1 MCFRRFVW
9 NSGEIR
15 FLEEAQFNET
25 SNNGLLPM
33 KIRIHDDSIR
43 LRLDRS
49 EVDTIGKGRPVDCR
63 TRFAGGAE
71 FRYRL
76 LSADC
81 DAVSANYDDG
91 RIEVRLPRSTATQWA
106 TDETEVSIRG
116 ENDVGD
122 GAMSLLIEKDFE
134 CLDPRD
140 GEDQS
145 NRFVNP
151 KAV

>member
-1 MCFRRFVW
+1 
-9 NSGEIR
+9 
-15 FLEEAQFNET
+15 
-25 SNNGLLPM
+25 M

-49 EVDTIGKGRPVDCR
+49 EVDDIGRGQAVDCR
-63 TRFAGGAE
+63 TRFASGAE

-76 LSADC
+76 MSADC
-81 DAVSANYDDG
+81 DVVSANFNEG
-91 RIEVRLPRSTATQWA
+91 RIEVSLPRSTATHWA
-106 TDETEVSIRG
+106 TDETEVSIRA
-116 ENDVGD
+116 ENDLGD
-122 GAMSLLIEKDFE
+122 GAIALLIEKDFE

>member
-1 MCFRRFVW
+1 
-9 NSGEIR
+9 
-15 FLEEAQFNET
+15 
-25 SNNGLLPM
+25 M
-33 KIRIHDDSIR
+33 KIRIHNDSIR

-49 EVDTIGKGRPVDCR
+49 EVDAIGDGREVNCR
-63 TRFAGGAE
+63 TRFASGVE
-71 FRYRL
+71 FQYQ
-76 LSADC
+76 LSVADC
-81 DAVSANYDDG
+81 DAVRADFSDG
-91 RIEVRLPRSTATQWA
+91 CIEVRLPRSKAVHWA

-116 ENDVGD
+116 ENDIGD
-122 GAMSLLIEKDFE
+122 GAIALLIEKDFE

>member
-1 MCFRRFVW
+1 
-9 NSGEIR
+9 
-15 FLEEAQFNET
+15 
-25 SNNGLLPM
+25 M
-33 KIRIHDDSIR
+33 KIRIHDNSIR

-49 EVDTIGKGRPVDCR
+49 EVDKIGEGDAVDCS

-71 FRYRL
+71 FRYQL
-76 LSADC
+76 TVADC
-81 DAVSANYDDG
+81 DAVNADFDAG
-91 RIEVRLPRSTATQWA
+91 RIEVRLPRSAAEHWA

-116 ENDVGD
+116 ENDTGD
-122 GAMSLLIEKDFE
+122 GGLTLLIEKDFE
-134 CLDPRD
+134 CLEPRT